1 MISDIEQLFLNAGIN
16 LNESKND
23 YTDNSLED
31 LFNAFEGLLVT
42 HTFNQEQIRRFLV
55 EKGKE
60 LNEIYFKNETEN

>member
-1 MISDIEQLFLNAGIN
+1 MERKTKLTLLIGSNVVSWE
-16 LNESKND
+16 ND

-42 HTFNQEQIRRFLV
+42 HTFNQEQIRRFLI

>member
-1 MISDIEQLFLNAGIN
+1 MERKTKLTLLIGNNIVSWE
-16 LNESKND
+16 ND

-42 HTFNQEQIRRFLV
+42 HTFNQEQIRQFLV

>member
-1 MISDIEQLFLNAGIN
+1 MERKTKLTLLIGSNIVSRE
-16 LNESKND
+16 ND

-42 HTFNQEQIRRFLV
+42 HAFNQEQIRRFLI

-60 LNEIYFKNETEN
+60 LNKIYFKNETEN

>member
-1 MISDIEQLFLNAGIN
+1 MERKTKLTLLIGSNTVSWE
-16 LNESKND
+16 ND

-42 HTFNQEQIRRFLV
+42 HTFNQEQIRQFLV

>member
-1 MISDIEQLFLNAGIN
+1 MEKGTKLTLLIGSNIVSWE
-16 LNESKND
+16 ND

-31 LFNAFEGLLVT
+31 LFNAFEELLVT
-42 HTFNQEQIRRFLV
+42 HTFNQEQIRQFLI

>member
-1 MISDIEQLFLNAGIN
+1 MERKTKLTLLIGNNIVSWE
-16 LNESKND
+16 ND

-42 HTFNQEQIRRFLV
+42 HTFNQEQIRQFLI